1 MGRRGPDFIGIGA
14 QRTGTSWIYACL
26 VEHPEICMP
35 QKEINFFSRER
46 HWSRGF
52 DWYERIFAECP
63 PSTLVGEFSTSYLT
77 EAQAAMRIKSR
88 YPGVRLV
95 VSLRH
100 PADRAYSSYLNDIT
114 AGVVPAAT
122 PFAQA
127 LRAHPEYVEGG
138 RYAQHL
144 RRYLQLFPRDQ
155 LFVSIFDD
163 ARRDPLA
170 TMRELYRF
178 LGADSAFRPTM
189 LDRPVGVGRVPR
201 VQWMERALIDAAKAF
216 RTRRALRPLWWTA
229 KRIGAG
235 DHLRAINTS
244 TRNPNGL
251 TAELRAA
258 LMHDFEPD
266 IVDLEQILE
275 QPLPA
280 WRR

>member
-1 MGRRGPDFIGIGA
+1 MGSRGPDFIGIGA

-26 VEHPEICMP
+26 FEHPEICMP
-35 QKEINFFSRER
+35 RKEINFFNGER

-63 PSTLVGEFSTSYLT
+63 PSALVGEFSTSYLT
-77 EAQAAMRIKSR
+77 EPQAAMRINSR
-88 YPGVRLV
+88 YAGVRLV

-100 PADRAYSSYLNDIT
+100 PVDRAYSSYLNDIT
-114 AGVVPAAT
+114 AGIVPAAT

-127 LRAHPEYVEGG
+127 LHAHPEYVDGG

-144 RRYLQLFPRDQ
+144 RRYLQLFPRDHI
-155 LFVSIFDD
+155 FVSIFDD

-170 TMRELYRF
+170 AIRELYRF
-178 LGADSAFRPTM
+178 LGVDPAFRPTM

-201 VQWMERALIDAAKAF
+201 VQWMERALLDGSKAF

-235 DHLRAINTS
+235 DRLRAINTS
-244 TRNPNGL
+244 TQERNGIG
-251 TAELRAA
+251 AEQRAA
-258 LMHDFEPD
+258 LIHDFEQD
-266 IVDLEQILE
+266 IVELEHILE
-275 QPLPA
+275 RSLPA

>member
-1 MGRRGPDFIGIGA
+1 MGSRGPDFMGIGA

-26 VEHPEICMP
+26 FEHPEICMP
-35 QKEINFFSRER
+35 RKEINFFSRER

-63 PSTLVGEFSTSYLT
+63 PSALVGEFSTSYLT
-77 EAQAAMRIKSR
+77 EPQAAMRIKSR
-88 YPGVRLV
+88 YAGIRLV

-100 PADRAYSSYLNDIT
+100 PVDRAYSSYLNDIT
-114 AGVVPAAT
+114 AGVVPVTT
-122 PFAQA
+122 PFAEA
-127 LRAHPEYVEGG
+127 LQAHPEYVDGG
-138 RYAQHL
+138 RYAHHL

-155 LFVSIFDD
+155 IFISMFDD

-170 TMRELYRF
+170 AMRELYRF
-178 LGADSAFRPTM
+178 LGADPAFRPTM

-201 VQWMERALIDAAKAF
+201 VQWMERALLDASKAF

-235 DHLRAINTS
+235 DRLRAINTS
-244 TRNPNGL
+244 TQKRNGL
-251 TAELRAA
+251 GTEQRAA
-258 LMHDFEPD
+258 LIHDFEPD
-266 IVDLEQILE
+266 IVDLEHILE
-275 QPLPA
+275 RPLPA